1 MRYQSPKGTLDILPE
16 DQPYWRHVEARAR
29 HICALYGYGE
39 IETPVFE
46 YTPVFARGIGQGTD
60 IVDKEMYTFE
70 DKGGDSL
77 TLRPEFTAGVVR
89 AYLEHGMHVRPQPV
103 RLYSLGPAF
112 RHERPQAGRYREF
125 HQLNVEAI
133 GEQDPAVD
141 LEIMLLAWHFY
152 DDLGI
157 RGLSFQVNSTG
168 CPACRPAYL
177 ADVLVPYLRGYQD
190 RLAPEDQR
198 RLERNPLRVL
208 DSKEAQSQPIIQ
220 DAPRIINYL
229 CDECRRH
236 FETLRG
242 YLEWLDRPYTLNH
255 RLVRGLD
262 YYTKT
267 VFEVWAQGIGAQNAL
282 CGGGRYDGLAEA
294 LGGPPTPGVGV
305 AIGLERIILLLKEQG
320 IEPPPLPGA
329 RVFIAYRGDA
339 GKRAGLQLEVELRA
353 AGIATVSAVGDRS
366 LKAQMKQADREGA
379 HFALILG
386 DDEVAAGTVTVR
398 EMATGEQAGVA
409 RSGILDYL
417 RVRMDAGLSS

>member
-16 DQPYWRHVEARAR
+16 DQAYWRHVKARAR
-29 HICALYGYGE
+29 YICALYGYSE

-89 AYLEHGMHVRPQPV
+89 AYLEHGMHVRTQPV

-141 LEIMLLAWHFY
+141 LEIMLLTWHLY
-152 DDLGI
+152 DDLGFK
-157 RGLSFQVNSTG
+157 GLAFQINSTG
-168 CPACRPAYL
+168 CPNCRPTYL
-177 ADVLVPYLRGYQD
+177 NDHLLPYLHRQVD
-190 RLAPEDQR
+190 QLAAEDQR

-208 DSKEAQSQPIIQ
+208 DSKEDPSQAIIES
-220 DAPRIINYL
+220 APRIIDFL
-229 CDECRRH
+229 CEECRLH
-236 FETLRG
+236 FEALRSF
-242 YLEWLDRPYTLNH
+242 LELLDRPYTLNH

-267 VFEVWAQGIGAQNAL
+267 VFEIWAQGIGAQNAL
-282 CGGGRYDGLAEA
+282 GGGGRYDGLAEA

-305 AIGLERIILLLKEQG
+305 ATGLERIILLLKEQAVQV
-320 IEPPPLPGA
+320 PPLPGPE
-329 RVFIAYRGDA
+329 VFVAYRGA
-339 GKRAGLQLEVELRA
+339 VARRAAVELAAELRA
-353 AGIATVSAVGDRS
+353 VGIATLGAVGDRS
-366 LKAQMKQADREGA
+366 LKAQMKQADREGVQYV
-379 HFALILG
+379 LILG
-386 DDEVAAGTVTVR
+386 DDEIAAGSVTVR
-398 EMATGEQAGVA
+398 EMATSEQTAVA
-409 RSGILDYL
+409 RHDVLDYL
-417 RVRMDAGLSS
+417 RRSS